1 MTGEMTNATNSE
13 LCEVC
18 ITAPDADWLAELTAR
33 LVTERL
39 SACGHITT
47 PIRSIYRWHGAVHDE
62 TEARVALHTRRA
74 LVPAIVAA
82 NQAVHPYDVP
92 GIFVLPL
99 VDGSPAYLQWI
110 RDETDP
116 PVTETPAGPTAS

>member
-1 MTGEMTNATNSE
+1 LTSPKEKGPSGRRK
-13 LCEVC
+13 
-18 ITAPDADWLAELTAR
+18 ITQ
-33 LVTERL
+33 
-39 SACGHITT
+39 
-47 PIRSIYRWHGAVHDE
+47 RSPCPIYRWTGDICDE
-62 TEARVALHTRRA
+62 TETRAALHTRRA

-82 NQAVHPYDVP
+82 TQAVHPYEVP

>member
-1 MTGEMTNATNSE
+1 MTDDPSSD

-18 ITAPDADWLAELTAR
+18 ITAPDADWLAEFTNQ
-33 LVTERL
+33 LVTDRL
-39 SACGHITT
+39 CACGHITG
-47 PIRSIYRWHGAVHDE
+47 PIRSIYRWAGDIHDE
-62 TEARVALHTRRA
+62 TETRVALHTRRA

-82 NQAVHPYDVP
+82 TQAVHPYEVP

>member
-1 MTGEMTNATNSE
+1 MTDDPSSD

-18 ITAPDADWLAELTAR
+18 ITAPDADWLAAFTHQ
-33 LVTERL
+33 LVTDRL
-39 SACGHITT
+39 CACGHITG
-47 PIRSIYRWHGAVHDE
+47 PVRSIYRWRGDVHDE
-62 TEARVALHTRRA
+62 TETRVALHTRRA

-82 NQAVHPYDVP
+82 TQAVHPYEVP

-116 PVTETPAGPTAS
+116 PAPGSSGEPPTP

>member
-1 MTGEMTNATNSE
+1 MTDDPSSD
-13 LCEVC
+13 LCEVS
-18 ITAPDADWLAELTAR
+18 ITAPDADWLAEFTNQ
-33 LVTERL
+33 LVTDRL
-39 SACGHITT
+39 CACGHITG
-47 PIRSIYRWHGAVHDE
+47 PIRSIYRWAGDIHDE
-62 TEARVALHTRRA
+62 TETRVALHTRRA

-82 NQAVHPYDVP
+82 AQAVHPYEVP